1 MLALADP
8 RVREVRVQRDARGG
22 RTTASDH
29 VAEECPV
36 ALYYEGI
43 PHVVMLASPG
53 DLEDLGVGFTLTEG
67 IVESPAEIGGVELA
81 EEEGARVLRLHIPL
95 QRFSQLLQRRRNLA
109 SRSGCGACGA
119 ETVEE
124 AIRKPAP
131 VQREFVV
138 RSEEMHE
145 ALVRLRS
152 LQSVNAVTGSVH
164 AAAWVLPGAGIE
176 VVREDVGRH
185 NALDKVIGALV
196 RAGRDPGEGYLL
208 ITSRASYEMVQKA
221 ATAGIPLVAAVSAP
235 TAMAIDVAQEANLTL
250 IGFAREGR
258 HVLYTHPRRLDARGT
273 T

>member
-1 MLALADP
+1 MQ
-8 RVREVRVQRDARGG
+8 RELRGE
-22 RTTASDH
+22 RTAAADH

-53 DLEDLGVGFTLTEG
+53 DLEDLGTGFTLTEG
-67 IVESPAEIGGVELA
+67 IVESPAEIGGVELGQ
-81 EEEGARVLRLHIPL
+81 EEGATVLRLSIPQ
-95 QRFSQLLQRRRNLA
+95 QRFSQLLLRRRNLA

-119 ETVEE
+119 ETVAE

-131 VQREFVV
+131 VQREFRI
-138 RSEEMHE
+138 RSNEMHE
-145 ALVRLRS
+145 ALVKLRS
-152 LQSVNAVTGSVH
+152 LQSVNAITGSLH
-164 AAAWVLPGAGIE
+164 AAAWVVPGEGIV

-185 NALDKVIGALV
+185 NALDKAIGALV
-196 RAGRDPGEGYLL
+196 RSGRDPGDGYLL

-221 ATAGIPLVAAVSAP
+221 ATAGVSLVAAVSAP

-258 HVLYTHPRRLDARGT
+258 HVLYTHPWRLDAGGAA
-273 T
+273 

>member
-1 MLALADP
+1 MVPADL
-8 RVREVRVQRDARGG
+8 RVREVRVQRELHGE
-22 RTTASDH
+22 RTAAADH

-67 IVESPAEIGGVELA
+67 IVESPAEMGGVEL
-81 EEEGARVLRLHIPL
+81 EQEEGAIVLRLSIPP
-95 QRFSQLLQRRRNLA
+95 QRFSQLLLRRRNLA

-119 ETVEE
+119 ETVAE
-124 AIRKPAP
+124 AIRQPAP
-131 VQREFVV
+131 VRRAFHI
-138 RSEEMHE
+138 RGEELHDE
-145 ALVRLRS
+145 LAKLRG
-152 LQSVNAVTGSVH
+152 LQSMNALTGSLH
-164 AAAWVLPGAGIE
+164 AAAWVVPGEGIV

-196 RAGRDPGEGYLL
+196 RSGRDPGEGYLL

-221 ATAGIPLVAAVSAP
+221 ATAGVSLVAAVSAP
-235 TAMAIDVAQEANLTL
+235 TAMAIDVAQDANVTL

-258 HVLYTHPRRLDARGT
+258 HVLYTHPWRLESGGVA
-273 T
+273 